1 MVLGMEN
8 FRKWFSGYSEQ
19 YVIIGGT
26 ACDLLMSREELDFR
40 ATRDID
46 MVLII
51 ESLTPEFGARFWEF
65 VRMAGYE
72 HCNNSTGEPQFYRFT
87 HPTDQSYPY
96 MIELFSRRSDAIQ
109 LPQSAVL
116 TPLPLDDEISSLS
129 AILMDD
135 EYYQFLLDGIVVIDG
150 ISILDTGHIIPFKIK
165 AFLDLSARKAKGE
178 QVDSKNIRKHRN
190 DVIRL
195 SVLLTKD
202 TQIAVSNEVYGDII
216 TFLYEMKS
224 TVIDVKQL
232 GIRNQSQ
239 AEVLEK
245 IEGAY
250 IKV

>member
-1 MVLGMEN
+1 MARV
-8 FRKWFSGYSEQ
+8 SG
-19 YVIIGGT
+19 
-26 ACDLLMSREELDFR
+26 
-40 ATRDID
+40 
-46 MVLII
+46 
-51 ESLTPEFGARFWEF
+51 SLCVW
-65 VRMAGYE
+65 
-72 HCNNSTGEPQFYRFT
+72 
-87 HPTDQSYPY
+87 
-96 MIELFSRRSDAIQ
+96 
-109 LPQSAVL
+109 
-116 TPLPLDDEISSLS
+116 
-129 AILMDD
+129 DD

-150 ISILDTGHIIPFKIK
+150 ISILDTGHITPFKIK

>member
-1 MVLGMEN
+1 MARV
-8 FRKWFSGYSEQ
+8 SG
-19 YVIIGGT
+19 
-26 ACDLLMSREELDFR
+26 
-40 ATRDID
+40 
-46 MVLII
+46 
-51 ESLTPEFGARFWEF
+51 SLCVW
-65 VRMAGYE
+65 
-72 HCNNSTGEPQFYRFT
+72 
-87 HPTDQSYPY
+87 
-96 MIELFSRRSDAIQ
+96 
-109 LPQSAVL
+109 
-116 TPLPLDDEISSLS
+116 
-129 AILMDD
+129 DD

-245 IEGAY
+245 IESAY